1 MERRCGR
8 CRAALPPD
16 DWVSPPIPT
25 RISSNSSKIV
35 GDRAV
40 KAAALAEL
48 RRAYADA
55 SAIAELVDF
64 VEQVHNIETSTSIH
78 RKTADTNTA
87 TKARA
92 AGQLFI
98 ACEFLAAGWIPQ
110 LFF

>member
-1 MERRCGR
+1 MALTFRAQVTLRWQRDLALRRS
-8 CRAALPPD
+8 
-16 DWVSPPIPT
+16 V
-25 RISSNSSKIV
+25 KIV
-35 GDRAV
+35 CNRAV
-40 KAAALAEL
+40 ETATLAEL

-64 VEQVHNIETSTSIH
+64 VEHVHNIEASTSIH

>member
-1 MERRCGR
+1 MM
-8 CRAALPPD
+8 
-16 DWVSPPIPT
+16 
-25 RISSNSSKIV
+25 ISSNPSEVVS
-35 GDRAV
+35 DRAV
-40 KAAALAEL
+40 EAATLAEL

-55 SAIAELVDF
+55 SAIAELVGF
-64 VEQVHNIETSTSIH
+64 VEQVHNIEASASIH

-98 ACEFLAAGWIPQ
+98 ACEVLAAGWIPQ

>member
-1 MERRCGR
+1 
-8 CRAALPPD
+8 
-16 DWVSPPIPT
+16 
-25 RISSNSSKIV
+25 
-35 GDRAV
+35 
-40 KAAALAEL
+40 L

-64 VEQVHNIETSTSIH
+64 VEQVNNIEASTSIH
-78 RKTADTNTA
+78 RKNADTNTA

-98 ACEFLAAGWIPQ
+98 AREFLAAGWIPQ

>member
-1 MERRCGR
+1 MALTFRAQVTLRWQRDLALRRS
-8 CRAALPPD
+8 
-16 DWVSPPIPT
+16 V
-25 RISSNSSKIV
+25 KIV
-35 GDRAV
+35 CNRAV
-40 KAAALAEL
+40 EAATLAEL

-64 VEQVHNIETSTSIH
+64 VEQVHNIEASTSIH

>member
-1 MERRCGR
+1 MQSCRRSRDAGR
-8 CRAALPPD
+8 IAA
-16 DWVSPPIPT
+16 
-25 RISSNSSKIV
+25 R
-35 GDRAV
+35 
-40 KAAALAEL
+40 
-48 RRAYADA
+48 YADA

-64 VEQVHNIETSTSIH
+64 VEQVHNIEASTSIH

-98 ACEFLAAGWIPQ
+98 ACEVLAAGWIPQ